1 MLFISTYNNYNYIS
15 TYLCQ
20 PLIAALLMLINT
32 FAFII
37 KNNYLFIYF
46 FLKVRYRDLPKKPN
60 KKQFKEI
67 SSFNLSH

>member
-1 MLFISTYNNYNYIS
+1 
-15 TYLCQ
+15 
-20 PLIAALLMLINT
+20 MLINT

-37 KNNYLFIYF
+37 KNNYLFYF
-46 FLKVRYRDLPKKPN
+46 FIFLFLKVRYRDLPKKPN